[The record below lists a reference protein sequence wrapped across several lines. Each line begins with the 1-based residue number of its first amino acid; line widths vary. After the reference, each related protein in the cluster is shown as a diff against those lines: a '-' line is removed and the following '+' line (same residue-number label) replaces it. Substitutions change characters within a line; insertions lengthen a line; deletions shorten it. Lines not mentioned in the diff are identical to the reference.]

1 MNPAPVTEIHGSNV
15 IEPVEMADSG
25 EIDGYRT
32 FSGFIDFGG
41 LTAHWSDLIGKSLNQ
56 LIDPDHQESHR

>member
-25 EIDGYRT
+25 EIDGWRA
-32 FSGFIDFGG
+32 FSAFIDFGAM
-41 LTAHWSDLIGKSLNQ
+41 TAHWSALIRKNLK
-56 LIDPDHQESHR
+56 